1 MLCKSPPTESGGSL
15 DIIDLFAR
23 SNKLFFIFAGNNFG
37 VRILD
42 KLFGDGLM
50 GGGGGGRGVK
60 ERREGKGGKERA
72 GERRNG
78 SDKKGREWFEGKD

>member
-1 MLCKSPPTESGGSL
+1 MTLLIYLHALTN
-15 DIIDLFAR
+15 F
-23 SNKLFFIFAGNNFG
+23 FFIFAGNNFG

-60 ERREGKGGKERA
+60 ERREGRERGG
-72 GERRNG
+72 RR
-78 SDKKGREWFEGKD
+78 KAEWE